1 MKSLL
6 SLSIL
11 AIVAF
16 SLSACHT
23 INGVG
28 QDVSA
33 AGQDVSKAANKV
45 EKKINN

>member
-1 MKSLL
+1 MKHLL
-6 SLSIL
+6 SFSLL
-11 AIVAF
+11 AIVAL

-33 AGQDVSKAANKV
+33 AGHDVSKAANKV
-45 EKKINN
+45 EQKINN